1 MTNEFVWVCNKAF
14 AITFICALPLIGCSQ
29 RSNEYVAPPSPS
41 VTVMLPIKQ
50 TITRYVE
57 QNGETEAVG
66 RAQVR
71 ARVRGFIEAIEFEPG
86 QTVGVDT
93 LLYQI
98 EDDEYQA
105 TVNSMTAEVTA
116 AEASISVAES
126 QVLTAQAEA
135 DRASRDFDRQKTLR
149 EKQASSQAEYDQAFA
164 ADAAA
169 KASLAAS
176 RSAVDSAKALLKQAR
191 ANLEKANLNLAY
203 TRVTAPIAGWVTKT
217 DLTLGNLVENGA
229 ELATVVDDS
238 RIYANFSISDRQ
250 LLELRKARGLK
261 GESRATQEEWSK
273 VPVFLHRETDDGF
286 PFEGR
291 LNYVD
296 QEGVKAT
303 TGTLSLRA
311 IFENPSGQLFPG
323 LFVRVRMPIAEQPD
337 ALIVPARA
345 VLQDRVGAFVF
356 VVGSDEK
363 VQRRDVKVGEQDGA
377 WTAIENGLAGDD
389 RVIIEGLQ
397 RARPGAPVQPM
408 VMNGDVSELPASFR
422 TPTTAAIEAD
432 AKDVTE

>member
-1 MTNEFVWVCNKAF
+1 
-14 AITFICALPLIGCSQ
+14 
-29 RSNEYVAPPSPS
+29 
-41 VTVMLPIKQ
+41 
-50 TITRYVE
+50 
-57 QNGETEAVG
+57 
-66 RAQVR
+66 VR

-86 QTVGVDT
+86 QKVGVDT

-105 TVNSMTAEVTA
+105 NVSSMTAEVTA
-116 AEASISVAES
+116 AEAAISVAES

-149 EKQASSQAEYDQAFA
+149 EKQAASQAEYDQAFA
-164 ADAAA
+164 ADEAA
-169 KASLAAS
+169 KASLAAA
-176 RSAVDSAKALLKQAR
+176 RSAVDSAEAVLKQAR
-191 ANLEKANLNLAY
+191 ANLEKAKLNLAY
-203 TRVTAPIAGWVTKT
+203 TRVTAPIAGRVTKT
-217 DLTLGNLVENGA
+217 DLTLGNLVDNGT

-250 LLELRKARGLK
+250 LLELKKARGSA
-261 GESRATQEEWSK
+261 GEGRASQEEWSQ
-273 VPVFLHRETDDGF
+273 VPVFLRRETDDGF

-337 ALIVPARA
+337 ALIIPARA

-356 VVGSDEK
+356 VVGPDNL

-377 WTAIENGLAGDD
+377 WTVVEDGLAGDD

-397 RARPGAPVQPM
+397 RARPGAPVQP
-408 VMNGDVSELPASFR
+408 VVIDGDVSELPAAFR
-422 TPTTAAIEAD
+422 TPTTVATEAN
-432 AKDVTE
+432 AKDVAE